1 MRRRRG
7 IDVAAQQGGGGS
19 TEDRAHAGSVA
30 GRPAGLVASASHPT
44 FGLRNARR
52 SSSRYAVGSGSSAWQ
67 RTCRLR
73 PRPHMR
79 ERWGSNPSS
88 PARFCRPGP
97 DAYPADSCRPIT
109 LPPPTHDRKAA
120 ALANAPKRGKAAGQT
135 EWVAAA
141 VLVNRNVHAPL
152 TRSGPCVST

>member
-1 MRRRRG
+1 
-7 IDVAAQQGGGGS
+7 VAAQMTRRPWAARCVRRSRYRSGS
-19 TEDRAHAGSVA
+19 RTGLGRSGSLPDRKPSYIAQA
-30 GRPAGLVASASHPT
+30 AGLAGTLGAG
-44 FGLRNARR
+44 FR
-52 SSSRYAVGSGSSAWQ
+52 
-67 RTCRLR
+67 C
-73 PRPHMR
+73 PR
-79 ERWGSNPSS
+79 PSS